1 MTMGINLLAVATRAC
16 YVYDRSLPYRYF
28 DVNAV
33 MNVTPELNED
43 SPLAQRLRG
52 LSGDLTKS
60 EAVIVQWLILNEAT
74 LGLETGASV
83 AAKTGVSEIT
93 VSRFLKRAGFK
104 GLQGL
109 KEELQAALVNSH
121 ISPSERYFRLLD
133 GEIGAILKRDADAV
147 LALAHE
153 VDKPVWPA
161 AIDAIA
167 DADEVFVVGF
177 QTIRGIAEDFT
188 RRLSIVRGSVRF
200 LSPHDG
206 GLVEWIPSF
215 RRADEKRCLVMVD
228 MAPYAREA
236 QPIVQTARRLG
247 MEVVI
252 VTDELNTWAAR
263 ETPFAFY
270 VTTKVDA
277 FLEST
282 GAMTTL
288 MNVIIHAVAGK
299 APEKARKRIKD
310 WPPIMRDLNLY

>member
-1 MTMGINLLAVATRAC
+1 MT
-16 YVYDRSLPYRYF
+16 DLPSP
-28 DVNAV
+28 
-33 MNVTPELNED
+33 PEI
-43 SPLAQRLRG
+43 SPLAARLRSV
-52 LSGDLTKS
+52 SGGLTKS
-60 EAVIVQWLILNEAT
+60 DTIIAQWLVLNEAT
-74 LGLETGASV
+74 LGLETGASI
-83 AAKTGVSEIT
+83 AAKTGLSEIT

-109 KEELQAALVNSH
+109 KEELQASLVQAH
-121 ISPSERYFRLLD
+121 VSPSDRYFRLLD
-133 GEIGAILKRDADAV
+133 SEIGAILKRDADAV

-153 VDKPVWPA
+153 VEKPVWPL

-167 DADEVFVVGF
+167 AADEVFVTGF

-215 RRADEKRCLVMVD
+215 RRGDESRCLVLID

-236 QPIVQTARRLG
+236 LPIVQTARSLG
-247 MEVVI
+247 MQVVV
-252 VTDELNTWAAR
+252 VTDELNTWAST
-263 ETPFAFY
+263 ETPFVFHVA
-270 VTTKVDA
+270 TKVDA

-282 GAMTTL
+282 GPMTTL
-288 MNVIIHAVAGK
+288 MNVMIHEVAGR

-310 WPPIMRDLNLY
+310 WPPILRGLGLY

>member
-1 MTMGINLLAVATRAC
+1 MNG
-16 YVYDRSLPYRYF
+16 PPEPF
-28 DVNAV
+28 DG
-33 MNVTPELNED
+33 
-43 SPLAQRLRG
+43 SPLAARLRG

-60 EAVIVQWLILNEAT
+60 EAIIAQWLTLNEAT

-109 KEELQAALVNSH
+109 KEDLQAELVHAH
-121 ISPSERYFRLLD
+121 ISPGERYFRLLE
-133 GEIGAILKRDADAV
+133 GEIGAILKRDAEAV
-147 LALAHE
+147 LTLAQE
-153 VDKPVWPA
+153 VDKPVWPL

-167 DADEVFVVGF
+167 SADEVFVVGF
-177 QTIRGIAEDFT
+177 QTVRGIAEDFT

-215 RRADEKRCLVMVD
+215 RRADEKRCLVLVD

-236 QPIVQTARRLG
+236 LPIVQAARRLG
-247 MEVVI
+247 IAVVV
-252 VTDELNTWAAR
+252 VTDELNTWAVR
-263 ETPFAFY
+263 ETPFVFH

-282 GAMTTL
+282 GPMTTL
-288 MNVIIHAVAGK
+288 MNVFIHAVAEK

-310 WPPIMRDLNLY
+310 WPPIMRDLKIY

>member
-1 MTMGINLLAVATRAC
+1 MN
-16 YVYDRSLPYRYF
+16 DLP
-28 DVNAV
+28 AQ
-33 MNVTPELNED
+33 PED
-43 SPLAQRLRG
+43 SPLAARLRSI
-52 LSGDLTKS
+52 SGGLTKS
-60 EAVIVQWLILNEAT
+60 EAIIAQWLVLNEAT
-74 LGLETGASV
+74 LGLESGASV

-109 KEELQAALVNSH
+109 KENLQAALVH
-121 ISPSERYFRLLD
+121 AHVSPSDRYFRLLD

-153 VDKPVWPA
+153 VEKPVWPQ

-167 DADEVFVVGF
+167 GADEVFVVGF
-177 QTIRGIAEDFT
+177 QSIRGIAEDFT
-188 RRLSIVRGSVRF
+188 RRLGIVRGSVRL

-215 RRADEKRCLVMVD
+215 RRAEEKRCLVMID

-236 QPIVQTARRLG
+236 LPMVQTARQLG
-247 MEVVI
+247 LQVVV
-252 VTDELNTWAAR
+252 VTDELNTWAIA
-263 ETPFAFY
+263 ETPFVFH

-282 GAMTTL
+282 GPMTTL
-288 MNVIIHAVAGK
+288 MNVLIHEVAGR
-299 APEKARKRIKD
+299 APDKARKRIKD
-310 WPPIMRDLNLY
+310 WPPIMRGLGLY

>member
-1 MTMGINLLAVATRAC
+1 
-16 YVYDRSLPYRYF
+16 
-28 DVNAV
+28 
-33 MNVTPELNED
+33 MNETPEFPED
-43 SPLAQRLRG
+43 SPLAARLRS
-52 LSGDLTKS
+52 LSAELTKS
-60 EAVIVQWLILNEAT
+60 EAVIVQWLILNEPT
-74 LGLETGASV
+74 LGLETGASI

-109 KEELQAALVNSH
+109 KEELQAALVHAH

-147 LALAHE
+147 LALARE
-153 VDKPVWPA
+153 VDKPTWPL
-161 AIDAIA
+161 AIEAIA
-167 DADEVFVVGF
+167 AADEVFVMGF

-215 RRADEKRCLVMVD
+215 RRAEEKRCLVMID

-236 QPIVQTARRLG
+236 LPIVQTAQRLG
-247 MEVVI
+247 MAVVV
-252 VTDELNTWAAR
+252 VTDELNTWAAH
-263 ETPFAFY
+263 ETPFVFH

-282 GAMTTL
+282 GPMTTL

-299 APEKARKRIKD
+299 APEKSRKRIKD

>member
-1 MTMGINLLAVATRAC
+1 MNDAAE
-16 YVYDRSLPYRYF
+16 LP
-28 DVNAV
+28 
-33 MNVTPELNED
+33 ED
-43 SPLAQRLRG
+43 TPLAARLRA

-60 EAVIVQWLILNEAT
+60 EAIIVQWLILNEPT

-109 KEELQAALVNSH
+109 KEDLQAALLNAH
-121 ISPSERYFRLLD
+121 ISPTERYFRLLD

-147 LALAHE
+147 LALAQE
-153 VDKPVWPA
+153 VDKPAWPA

-167 DADEVFVVGF
+167 TADEVFVVGF

-215 RRADEKRCLVMVD
+215 RRSTENRCLVIID

-236 QPIVQTARRLG
+236 LPIVQTARRLG
-247 MEVVI
+247 MEVVV
-252 VTDELNTWAAR
+252 VTDELNTWAAQ
-263 ETPFAFY
+263 ETPFVFH

-282 GAMTTL
+282 GPMTTL

-299 APEKARKRIKD
+299 TPEKSRKRIKD
-310 WPPIMRDLNLY
+310 WPPIMRDLGLY

>member
-1 MTMGINLLAVATRAC
+1 MNE
-16 YVYDRSLPYRYF
+16 LP
-28 DVNAV
+28 AQ
-33 MNVTPELNED
+33 PEET
-43 SPLAQRLRG
+43 PLAARLRG
-52 LSGDLTKS
+52 ILGGLTKS
-60 EAVIVQWLILNEAT
+60 EAIIAQWLVMNEPT
-74 LGLETGASV
+74 LGLESGASV

-109 KEELQAALVNSH
+109 KEELQAALVH
-121 ISPSERYFRLLD
+121 AHVSPADRYFRLLD

-147 LALAHE
+147 LSLAHE
-153 VDKPVWPA
+153 VEKPIWRP

-200 LSPHDG
+200 LSPHDA

-215 RRADEKRCLVMVD
+215 RRANETRCLVMID

-236 QPIVQTARRLG
+236 RAIVQTARNLG
-247 MEVVI
+247 IKVVV
-252 VTDELNTWAAR
+252 VTDELNTWANA
-263 ETPFAFY
+263 ETPFVFHVA
-270 VTTKVDA
+270 TKVDA

-282 GAMTTL
+282 GPMTTL
-288 MNVIIHAVAGK
+288 MNVIIHEVARRDPK
-299 APEKARKRIKD
+299 KARKRIKD
-310 WPPIMRDLNLY
+310 WPAIMRDLGLY

>member
-1 MTMGINLLAVATRAC
+1 
-16 YVYDRSLPYRYF
+16 
-28 DVNAV
+28 
-33 MNVTPELNED
+33 MNDTPTPPEE
-43 SPLAQRLRG
+43 SPLALRLRS
-52 LSGDLTKS
+52 LSGTMTKS
-60 EAVIVQWLILNEAT
+60 EAVIVQWLTLNEAT

-109 KEELQAALVNSH
+109 KEGLQAALVNSH
-121 ISPSERYFRLLD
+121 ISPNDRYFRLLD

-153 VDKPVWPA
+153 VDKPAWPM

-167 DADEVFVVGF
+167 SADEVFVVGF
-177 QTIRGIAEDFT
+177 QTVRGIAEDFT

-215 RRADEKRCLVMVD
+215 RRAKEKRCLVMVD

-236 QPIVQTARRLG
+236 LHIVKTAKRLG
-247 MEVVI
+247 MSVVV
-252 VTDELNTWAAR
+252 VTDELNTWAAQ
-263 ETPFAFY
+263 ETAFTFH

-282 GAMTTL
+282 GPMTTL
-288 MNVIIHAVAGK
+288 MNVVIHAVAGK
-299 APEKARKRIKD
+299 TPEKARKRIKD
-310 WPPIMRDLNLY
+310 WPPIMRDLGLY